1 MKVFHVTLH
10 CIFVQGGGK
19 VVAIDLTSEN
29 KASQQKNEETLL
41 PLLPRRPNSKPCE
54 FFMKTGTCAY
64 GSKCIWDHPRATLSL
79 RELNPTR
86 QATGETVCKPSDE
99 QVAEVLLHLVRKS
112 PGGQMSAASLCSTV
126 YKQCAGAK
134 CVIVDKY
141 HGLKGF
147 VSSSVLNRHVG
158 FVPDEVC

>member
-1 MKVFHVTLH
+1 MKRGAGTGEKLGCGRAKRMSSRQEAGQFDNADEGARQVTM
-10 CIFVQGGGK
+10 
-19 VVAIDLTSEN
+19 
-29 KASQQKNEETLL
+29 ASMVELK
-41 PLLPRRPNSKPCE
+41 SKGVS
-54 FFMKTGTCAY
+54 MM
-64 GSKCIWDHPRATLSL
+64 D
-79 RELNPTR
+79 PTR
-86 QATGETVCKPSDE
+86 TGETVCKPSDE

>member
-1 MKVFHVTLH
+1 MKRGAGTGEKLGCGRAKRMSSRQEAGQFDNADEGARQVTMAPMVEL
-10 CIFVQGGGK
+10 K
-19 VVAIDLTSEN
+19 
-29 KASQQKNEETLL
+29 
-41 PLLPRRPNSKPCE
+41 SKGVS
-54 FFMKTGTCAY
+54 MM
-64 GSKCIWDHPRATLSL
+64 D
-79 RELNPTR
+79 PTR
-86 QATGETVCKPSDE
+86 TGEIVCKPSDE
-99 QVAEVLLHLVRKS
+99 LVAGVLLHLVRKS

>member
-1 MKVFHVTLH
+1 MKRGAGTGEKLGCGRAKRMSSRQEAGQFDKADEGARQVTMAPMVEL
-10 CIFVQGGGK
+10 K
-19 VVAIDLTSEN
+19 
-29 KASQQKNEETLL
+29 
-41 PLLPRRPNSKPCE
+41 SKGVS
-54 FFMKTGTCAY
+54 MM
-64 GSKCIWDHPRATLSL
+64 D
-79 RELNPTR
+79 PTR
-86 QATGETVCKPSDE
+86 TGETVCKPSDE